1 MSEWICLLFFFF
13 REKEKE
19 RDKQLIGGEGVV
31 IGVSSSED
39 SLAMILVLKKTA
51 AETPSVLLTDFFPL
65 GAIQRLGADQGKHDT
80 Q

>member
-1 MSEWICLLFFFF
+1 MSEWICLLFFF
-13 REKEKE
+13 REKKE